1 MACLD
6 AGERQQLQALL
17 GKISASL
24 QDLPSFHTEEGEPD
38 ESCHL

>member
-6 AGERQQLQALL
+6 PIERQQLQALL
-17 GKISASL
+17 GKISTSL
-24 QDLPSFHTEEGEPD
+24 QDLSSFHAEEGEPN